1 MALPN
6 PTEDDLTLEEL
17 LSQFD
22 DDDHG
27 LLPPPPPVPPTN
39 SLEQYDYIEE
49 LDRLLLQLD
58 DEAQRQRDG
67 DPAPTVLPPPE
78 EEAAVSS
85 FFGQEQMYEA
95 LRVDCEEEEV
105 PVMLLPPPDEYKD
118 MDDTEAGPDPQPQSL
133 LLQALA
139 APTAFSRALQP
150 REKADLDSGAASSP
164 NSEFVLAGE
173 SSTWGQEPT
182 WDHGSQC
189 LALEP
194 VPSWPNEGGD
204 VYQEGV
210 QQRAQDAL
218 YQDHWQRS
226 QTQEHHAPES
236 SILSDLSKF
245 RADELQACVAGQ
257 VHFTPCSCSP
267 SDSPYIR
274 ACFQLATASVGDA
287 DSGIESVSSL
297 SPPDGEM
304 SPVCSPPSSNCIAPL
319 SSVSP
324 AKPCKLQSVSVLST
338 MLSQEPEP
346 TKSSTLLNS
355 LLLNNNNATSSAP
368 PPNPMSALSITEAEE
383 DSSIEAAIFALKVIA
398 IDPNEMTLSKESS
411 TAALAGTTEVSL
423 FQSHDDGGGDPT
435 GLSFLHG
442 DEVPIRSALQDEDA
456 TPRLPPA
463 RRKRP
468 ASVVEE
474 SWAQEP
480 QGWTT
485 KANFPSH
492 PHCRPNRV
500 EWAFHLFSLPAAMP
514 RSAGQLMIDN
524 CLLIRKKS
532 SKLL

>member
-1 MALPN
+1 MQVGGASNAAEMAHPN

-39 SLEQYDYIEE
+39 SLEQFDYIEE
-49 LDRLLLQLD
+49 LDRLLLQHD
-58 DEAQRQRDG
+58 DEAQRQSDG
-67 DPAPTVLPPPE
+67 DPEPIVLPPPE
-78 EEAAVSS
+78 EGAAVSS
-85 FFGQEQMYEA
+85 FGQEPMYEA
-95 LRVDCEEEEV
+95 LWVDCEREGEEG

-118 MDDTEAGPDPQPQSL
+118 MDDGEAGPGTQQPQPPSL

-150 REKADLDSGAASSP
+150 REEADLDGAP
-164 NSEFVLAGE
+164 LHSEFALAGE
-173 SSTWGQEPT
+173 SSKWGQEPA
-182 WDHGSQC
+182 WDRGSHC
-189 LALEP
+189 LAQEP
-194 VPSWPNEGGD
+194 ASSWPNEGGE
-204 VYQEGV
+204 VYYEGG
-210 QQRAQDAL
+210 QQQTQDAL
-218 YQDHWQRS
+218 YQQEHWQRP
-226 QTQEHHAPES
+226 QVQDHQAPES
-236 SILSDLSKF
+236 DILSDLSAF
-245 RADELQACVAGQ
+245 RADELQACIPGQ
-257 VHFTPCSCSP
+257 VHFDPCSP

-304 SPVCSPPSSNCIAPL
+304 SPVCSPPSSNCIAP
-319 SSVSP
+319 SSSSP
-324 AKPCKLQSVSVLST
+324 TKPCKLQSVSVLST
-338 MLSQEPEP
+338 ILSQEPEP

-355 LLLNNNNATSSAP
+355 LLLNNNDTSAP
-368 PPNPMSALSITEAEE
+368 PPNPVSTLSITEAE

-411 TAALAGTTEVSL
+411 TAALTGTTEASL
-423 FQSHDDGGGDPT
+423 FPSHDGGGGGGDPT

-442 DEVPIRSALQDEDA
+442 DEVPIRSALQDEDT
-456 TPRLPPA
+456 TPRLPV

-468 ASVVEE
+468 ASVVED

-485 KANFPSH
+485 KANFP
-492 PHCRPNRV
+492 
-500 EWAFHLFSLPAAMP
+500 
-514 RSAGQLMIDN
+514 QLQPIPYT
-524 CLLIRKKS
+524 
-532 SKLL
+532 